1 VLLALFSLDS
11 DIIAAQ
17 AAAATSKPTKENDV
31 TIAAIEESEEGCTA
45 GTPPS
50 VVIANDMEV
59 GIARPTIGK
68 KKAKVIQQT
77 AASAAKKNNSVT
89 PTMTAAAAAL
99 IAEMK

>member
-1 VLLALFSLDS
+1 VLLALFFIDS

-17 AAAATSKPTKENDV
+17 AAAATSKPTKENYV
-31 TIAAIEESEEGCTA
+31 TIAAIEASEEGRTA

-50 VVIANDMEV
+50 VVIAHDSMEV

-77 AASAAKKNNSVT
+77 AASAAKKT
-89 PTMTAAAAAL
+89 IL
-99 IAEMK
+99 